1 MCCFLFVLGLMG
13 PRAAIILWWLFDQ
26 SWFSRV
32 YDTFIWPALG
42 VIFAPCTTLMYT
54 LVANPTT
61 GLTGSSWFWVALAA
75 VLDVTTY
82 VSGGYGNRDRI
93 PGYNKT
99 TTHSI

>member
-1 MCCFLFVLGLMG
+1 
-13 PRAAIILWWLFDQ
+13 
-26 SWFSRV
+26 
-32 YDTFIWPALG
+32 
-42 VIFAPCTTLMYT
+42 MYT

-93 PGYNKT
+93 PGYDKT